1 MSVVDSKILMVGD
14 WDRVFVDD
22 WGASS
27 VGSLDKAANREYDV
41 VLLSMTHLLEKD
53 FAATYETWKIR
64 NPFVQ
69 LIVECS
75 DTIAFETIH
84 TVNQNFPVR
93 FFLDS
98 KKDPRLQAALIECAS
113 EVQSLQQWEMLSHLQ
128 QEEAEKLTSLQN
140 ELEARVEKRARYLTE
155 IRRKLFV
162 TYERVEAFQKLLMQL
177 PSARTL
183 HDLELLLTDNLSRVF
198 DLQWIKIVLKPED
211 DVFSHEIRKKLD
223 YQIHRLFLYNGSD
236 KTGSLF
242 LMGSQPQAFSKDEND
257 YLLQIAESVSL
268 SLDAI
273 QELENLTAIRHQWEK
288 TFESLSD
295 PLLLIDQNYNVVQSN
310 QKIEAETK
318 PKCYELLFKRSA
330 PCPGC
335 KLGQVF
341 QVQLESSV
349 WEVRGQKIETSPN
362 TVFAHFYRDITESV
376 ELQRRWL
383 ETSRLIEMGTVSS
396 SLAHELNNPLAGLL
410 TFAQMLRGDLNPADP
425 LYPDIV
431 EIEFGILKCRDIVQN
446 LLIYARDPSL
456 DPETEVDLVELMHRF
471 IKILEVPTRTKG
483 LKIRSL
489 LSDKPIIYKTK
500 PSWLLSVWK
509 TLGLWA
515 VQALDK
521 VRAQDP
527 TIRNEILVSLSE
539 SSSEIQWNLE
549 VDADLIEEQTP
560 ASFKKILEELHGQL
574 HFERVHATRANQG
587 DGRGE
592 ARESRGLRA
601 KISFPRDSRL
611 ARKP

>member
-1 MSVVDSKILMVGD
+1 MPIVESRILMIG
-14 WDRVFVDD
+14 WPQSSAEK
-22 WGASS
+22 WGARAISKLS
-27 VGSLDKAANREYDV
+27 EADQRTYDV
-41 VLLSMTHLLEKD
+41 IVLSIQNLADLKFGEYYQ
-53 FAATYETWKIR
+53 AWKQKS
-64 NPFVQ
+64 PFLH
-69 LIVECS
+69 LIVDCPDSFSVHELHNLNS
-75 DTIAFETIH
+75 KFAIS
-84 TVNQNFPVR
+84 R
-93 FFLDS
+93 FINS
-98 KKDPRLQAALIECAS
+98 KNEVEIEEAIIQSTS
-113 EVQSLQQWEMLSHLQ
+113 EVQSLRQKEVLSELQ
-128 QEEAEKLTSLQN
+128 NQESEKLESLQN

-155 IRRKLFV
+155 TRRKLFV
-162 TYERVEAFQKLLMQL
+162 THERVEAFQKLLMQL
-177 PSARTL
+177 PSARSVQ
-183 HDLELLLTDNLSRVF
+183 DLESLLTENLSRVF

-211 DVFSHEIRKKLD
+211 DSFSQEIRKKLD
-223 YQIHRLFLYNGSD
+223 YQVHRLFLYSGSE

-242 LMGSQPQAFSKDEND
+242 LMASQPQAFSKDEND

-273 QELENLTAIRHQWEK
+273 QELENLSAIRDQWEK

-310 QKIEAETK
+310 KKIESDIK
-318 PKCYELLFKRSA
+318 PKCFHLLFKREE

-341 QVQLESSV
+341 QTQIGNST
-349 WEVRGQKIETSPN
+349 WEVRGQKIESGRN
-362 TVFAHFYRDITESV
+362 TVYAHFYRDITESI

-410 TFAQMLRGDLNPADP
+410 TFAQMLKADLNPQDP
-425 LYPDIV
+425 LYADV
-431 EIEFGILKCRDIVQN
+431 AEIEEGILKCRDIVQN

-456 DPETEVDLVELMHRF
+456 DPETDVDLVELMNRF

-489 LSDKPIIYKTK
+489 LSDKPIIFKTK
-500 PSWLLSVWK
+500 PSWLLSMWK

-521 VRAQDP
+521 ARVHNP
-527 TIRNEILVSLSE
+527 NLRNEIIVSLSE
-539 SSSEIQWNLE
+539 SGSEIQWILE
-549 VDADLIEEQTP
+549 VDANIVEEQTP
-560 ASFKKILEELHGQL
+560 ASFKKILEELHGRL
-574 HFERVHATRANQG
+574 LFERVYAA
-587 DGRGE
+587 D
-592 ARESRGLRA
+592 SRVLRA

>member
-1 MSVVDSKILMVGD
+1 MIGP
-14 WDRVFVDD
+14 WDRSFANE
-22 WGASS
+22 WGANSIDELS
-27 VGSLDKAANREYDV
+27 AAEDKEYDV
-41 VLLSMTHLLEKD
+41 VLLSMHDLLEKD
-53 FAATYETWKIR
+53 FSLVFEKWKKR

-69 LIVECS
+69 LIVECPDDFS
-75 DTIAFETIH
+75 LAKLH
-84 TVNQNFPVR
+84 SANQKFPIR
-93 FFLDS
+93 QFLSS
-98 KKDPRLQAALIECAS
+98 KNDPKLQNALIESTS
-113 EVQSLQQWEMLSHLQ
+113 EVQSLRQVEMLSHLQ
-128 QEEAEKLTSLQN
+128 KEEAEKLVSLQN

-177 PSARTL
+177 PSARSLT
-183 HDLELLLTDNLSRVF
+183 DLELLLTENLSRVF
-198 DLQWIKIVLKPED
+198 DLQWIKIVEKPED
-211 DVFSHEIRKKLD
+211 DAFAHEIRKKLD
-223 YQIHRLFLYNGSD
+223 YQIHRLFLYSGSE

-242 LMGSQPQAFSKDEND
+242 LMASQPHAFSKDEND

-295 PLLLIDQNYNVVQSN
+295 PLLLIDKDFNVVQSN
-310 QKIEAETK
+310 KKIESEFK
-318 PKCYELLFKRSA
+318 PKCYELLFKRNT

-335 KLGQVF
+335 QLGQVF
-341 QVQLESSV
+341 QIQLETSI
-349 WEVRGQKIETSPN
+349 WEVKGQRIETSPN
-362 TVFAHFYRDITESV
+362 TVFAHFYRDITESI

-410 TFAQMLRGDLNPADP
+410 TFAQMLKGDLNPQDP

-431 EIEFGILKCRDIVQN
+431 EIEKGILKCRDIVLN
-446 LLIYARDPSL
+446 LLVYARDPSL

-483 LKIRSL
+483 LKIKSL

-515 VQALDK
+515 VQALEK
-521 VRAQDP
+521 VRTQDP
-527 TIRNEILVSLSE
+527 SIRNEILVSLSE
-539 SSSEIQWNLE
+539 SATEIQWNLE

-560 ASFKKILEELHGQL
+560 ASFKKILEELHGEL
-574 HFERVHATRANQG
+574 IFERVHSRG
-587 DGRGE
+587 DG
-592 ARESRGLRA
+592 RGLRA
-601 KISFPRDSRL
+601 KISFPRETRP

>member
-1 MSVVDSKILMVGD
+1 MSAVDSKILMIGG
-14 WDRVFVDD
+14 WNKAFAEQ
-22 WGASS
+22 WGANT
-27 VGSLDKAANREYDV
+27 VDSLNHAEDREYDV
-41 VLLSMTHLLEKD
+41 IVLSMTHLLEKN
-53 FAATYETWKIR
+53 FSSLYESWKGKNPHLQMIVDCSNDLPLETVHSLNVQFPIR
-64 NPFVQ
+64 Y
-69 LIVECS
+69 
-75 DTIAFETIH
+75 
-84 TVNQNFPVR
+84 
-93 FFLDS
+93 FLDS
-98 KKDPRLQAALIECAS
+98 KMDDRLEEALIECAS
-113 EVQSLQQWEMLSHLQ
+113 EVQSLHQREMLLHLQ
-128 QEEAEKLTSLQN
+128 KEEAEKLSTLQN
-140 ELEARVEKRARYLTE
+140 ELEGRVEKRARYLTE
-155 IRRKLFV
+155 TRRKLFV
-162 TYERVEAFQKLLMQL
+162 TYERVEAFQKLLMLL
-177 PSARTL
+177 PSARSIV
-183 HDLELLLTDNLSRVF
+183 DLESLLTDNLSRVF

-211 DVFSHEIRKKLD
+211 DEFSHEIRKQLD
-223 YQIHRLFLYNGSD
+223 YQIHRLFLYNGSE

-242 LMGSQPQAFSKDEND
+242 LMASQPHAFSKDEND
-257 YLLQIAESVSL
+257 YLSQIAESVSL

-295 PLLLIDQNYNVVQSN
+295 PLLLIDKDYNVVQSN
-310 QKIEAETK
+310 RHQKLETGSH
-318 PKCYELLFKRSA
+318 PKCYQLLFKRSV

-335 KLGQVF
+335 KLGEVF
-341 QVQLESSV
+341 QTQVDSSV
-349 WEVRGQKIETSPN
+349 WEIRGQKVDN
-362 TVFAHFYRDITESV
+362 VYAHFYRDITESI

-410 TFAQMLRGDLNPADP
+410 TFAQMLKGDLDPKDP

-431 EIEFGILKCRDIVQN
+431 EIEKGILKCRDIVQN

-515 VQALDK
+515 VQALEK
-521 VRAQDP
+521 VRAENP
-527 TIRNEILVSLSE
+527 EIRNEILVSLSE
-539 SSSEIQWNLE
+539 STSQIQWNLE
-549 VDADLIEEQTP
+549 VDADLVEEQTP
-560 ASFKKILEELHGQL
+560 ASFKKILQELHGEL
-574 HFERVHATRANQG
+574 VFERIVHQG
-587 DGRGE
+587 D
-592 ARESRGLRA
+592 SRGLRA

>member
-1 MSVVDSKILMVGD
+1 MSFVDSKILMIGP
-14 WDRVFVDD
+14 WNRSFANE
-22 WGASS
+22 WGANSIDQLS
-27 VGSLDKAANREYDV
+27 AAEDKEYDV
-41 VLLSMTHLLEKD
+41 VLLSMPDLLEKD
-53 FAATYETWKIR
+53 FSLAFARWKKR

-69 LIVECS
+69 LIVECADDFPLDKLHS
-75 DTIAFETIH
+75 A
-84 TVNQNFPVR
+84 NQKFPIR
-93 FFLDS
+93 QFLSS
-98 KKDPRLQAALIECAS
+98 KNDPKLQNALIECAS
-113 EVQSLQQWEMLSHLQ
+113 EVQSLRQVEMLSHLQ
-128 QEEAEKLTSLQN
+128 KEEAEKLVSLQN

-162 TYERVEAFQKLLMQL
+162 TYERVESFQKLLMQL
-177 PSARTL
+177 PSARSL
-183 HDLELLLTDNLSRVF
+183 SDLELLLTENLSRVF
-198 DLQWIKIVLKPED
+198 DLQWIKIVEKPED
-211 DVFSHEIRKKLD
+211 DAFAHEIRKKLD
-223 YQIHRLFLYNGSD
+223 YQIHRLFLYSGSE

-242 LMGSQPQAFSKDEND
+242 LMASQPHAFSKDEND

-295 PLLLIDQNYNVVQSN
+295 PLLLIDKDFNVVQSN
-310 QKIEAETK
+310 KKIESEVK
-318 PKCYELLFKRSA
+318 PKCYELLFKRTA

-335 KLGQVF
+335 QLGQVF
-341 QVQLESSV
+341 QIQLETSV
-349 WEVRGQKIETSPN
+349 WEVRGQRIETTPN
-362 TVFAHFYRDITESV
+362 TVFAHFYRDITENI

-410 TFAQMLRGDLNPADP
+410 TFAQMLKGDLDPQDP

-431 EIEFGILKCRDIVQN
+431 EIEKGILKCRDIVLN
-446 LLIYARDPSL
+446 LLVYARDPSL

-483 LKIRSL
+483 LKIKSL

-515 VQALDK
+515 VQALEK

-527 TIRNEILVSLSE
+527 SIRNEILVSLSE
-539 SSSEIQWNLE
+539 SATEIQWNLE

-560 ASFKKILEELHGQL
+560 ASFKKILEELHGEL
-574 HFERVHATRANQG
+574 IFERVHSRG
-587 DGRGE
+587 DG
-592 ARESRGLRA
+592 RGLRA
-601 KISFPRDSRL
+601 KISFPRETRP

>member
-1 MSVVDSKILMVGD
+1 MSAVDSKILMIGG
-14 WDRVFVDD
+14 WNKAFAEQ
-22 WGASS
+22 WGANT
-27 VGSLDKAANREYDV
+27 VDSLNQAEDREFDV
-41 VLLSMTHLLEKD
+41 IVLSMTHLLEKN
-53 FAATYETWKIR
+53 FSIQYESWKSK
-64 NPFVQ
+64 NPHLQ
-69 LIVECS
+69 MIVECS
-75 DTIAFETIH
+75 NDLPLETVH
-84 TVNQNFPVR
+84 SLNVQFPIR
-93 FFLDS
+93 YFLDS
-98 KKDPRLQAALIECAS
+98 KTDERLEEALIECAS
-113 EVQSLQQWEMLSHLQ
+113 EVQSLHQREMLLHLQ
-128 QEEAEKLTSLQN
+128 KEEAEKLSTLQN
-140 ELEARVEKRARYLTE
+140 ELEGRVEKRARYLTE

-162 TYERVEAFQKLLMQL
+162 TYERVEAFQKLLMLL
-177 PSARTL
+177 PSARSIV
-183 HDLELLLTDNLSRVF
+183 DLESLLTDNLSRVF
-198 DLQWIKIVLKPED
+198 DLQWIKIVLRPED
-211 DVFSHEIRKKLD
+211 DEFSQEIRKQLD
-223 YQIHRLFLYNGSD
+223 YQIHRLFLYNGSE

-242 LMGSQPQAFSKDEND
+242 LMASQPHAFSKDEND
-257 YLLQIAESVSL
+257 YLSQIAESVSL

-295 PLLLIDQNYNVVQSN
+295 PLLLIDKDYNVVQSN
-310 QKIEAETK
+310 RHQKLETGTP
-318 PKCYELLFKRSA
+318 PKCYQLLFKRNA
-330 PCPGC
+330 ICPGC
-335 KLGQVF
+335 KLGEVF
-341 QVQLESSV
+341 QTQVDSSV
-349 WEVRGQKIETSPN
+349 WEIRGHKVDN
-362 TVFAHFYRDITESV
+362 VYAHFYRDITESI

-410 TFAQMLRGDLNPADP
+410 TFAQMLKGDLDPKDP

-431 EIEFGILKCRDIVQN
+431 EIEKGILKCRDIVQN

-515 VQALDK
+515 VQALEK
-521 VRAQDP
+521 VRAEDP
-527 TIRNEILVSLSE
+527 QIRNEILVSLSE
-539 SSSEIQWNLE
+539 STSEIQWNLE
-549 VDADLIEEQTP
+549 VDADLVEEQTP
-560 ASFKKILEELHGQL
+560 ASFKKILQELHGEL
-574 HFERVHATRANQG
+574 VFERIVHQG
-587 DGRGE
+587 D
-592 ARESRGLRA
+592 SRGLRA